1 MQQEERQRRLTRREK
16 RLLRQQGKEQENHQE
31 RFSLKLKHFE
41 PLTQNQ
47 RYAFESFAE
56 DKNLM
61 FHGIAGTGKSFM
73 AMYLSLKQI
82 LNDPNCIYKKIVI
95 VRTVVPTRDMGFLPG
110 NNKEK
115 SAVYE
120 VPYQTI
126 FSELFNR
133 GDAYQV
139 LKQKDFVEFMT
150 TSFVRGITLSDC
162 ILIIDEIQ
170 NMNASELHSIF
181 TRIGKN
187 CRVILCGDIK
197 KNDLQKHREQSGFS
211 DFFKI
216 LNRMNQFKS
225 IEFTKTDIVRSD
237 IVREYII
244 TRENLEEAG
253 EISPL

>member
-1 MQQEERQRRLTRREK
+1 MTIDRLTRKEK
-16 RLLRQQGKEQENHQE
+16 RLQRQNKEVIGNKLNFE
-31 RFSLKLKHFE
+31 LKRVE
-41 PLTQNQ
+41 PLTKNQ
-47 RYAFESFAE
+47 RTTFQAYNQ
-56 DKNLM
+56 DKHLM
-61 FHGIAGTGKSFM
+61 LTGSPGTGKTFLSL
-73 AMYLSLKQI
+73 YLSTADI
-82 LNDPNCIYKKIVI
+82 IHRGEGKIVI
-95 VRTVVPTRDMGFLPG
+95 VRSVVPTRDMGFLPG
-110 NNKEK
+110 GNKEK
-115 SAVYE
+115 AAVYE
-120 VPYQTI
+120 APYQAI

-139 LKQKDFVEFMT
+139 LKQKNFVEFMT
-150 TSFVRGITLSDC
+150 TSFIRGITLSDC

-197 KNDLQKHREQSGFS
+197 QNDLQKHREQSGFS

-216 LNRMNQFKS
+216 LNRMNQFTS